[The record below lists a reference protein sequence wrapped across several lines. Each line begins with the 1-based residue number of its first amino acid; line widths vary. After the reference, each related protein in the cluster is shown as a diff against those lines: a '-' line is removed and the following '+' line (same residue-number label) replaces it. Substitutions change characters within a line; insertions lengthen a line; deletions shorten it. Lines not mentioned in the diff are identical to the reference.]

1 MTDNWSL
8 ITIFCPLFTKEVPM
22 VGIKPVQQDERNLKG
37 WDFFLLW
44 AGAAVSLA
52 EIWAGGLIV
61 PLGLGLGLWAIL
73 LGHLIGNTPFAL
85 GGLIGSRWG
94 IPTMV
99 SVRPSFGIRG
109 SYFASALNVIQLIG
123 WTAVMLIICGTAA
136 NAISKS
142 YGFSNPTLW
151 IILSGAITT
160 LWAVVG
166 HRFWKYLQRISVFVL
181 LILCIAMTYIVFREY
196 GWGMLSQIP
205 QKKDFPF
212 MVGMDLVIAMPI
224 SWLPL
229 VSDYSRFATGS
240 KSSFWGTW
248 IGYFIVSSWM
258 YFLGLAASLATQSP
272 DPSGVM
278 MNLMLKFGWA
288 IPALIIVLFSTFT
301 TTFLDIYSTA
311 ISGLNIVP
319 KLGERK
325 GVIIGGVL
333 GTGVAIIFP
342 ALLNYEHFLLFIGA
356 MFCPLFGIVLVD
368 YFFLRRRVIDLNDL
382 YRRDG
387 KYWFRKGINPL
398 AIIAWAIGFGI
409 YLGFSPMLMEKVLQI
424 KVAFPWPLGS
434 SLPSLI
440 MAGLIYWGFGKLGVG
455 RSNI

>member
-1 MTDNWSL
+1 MGIEPIS
-8 ITIFCPLFTKEVPM
+8 KE
-22 VGIKPVQQDERNLKG
+22 ERNLGG

-61 PLGLGLGLWAIL
+61 PLGLGLGLWVIL

-99 SVRPSFGIRG
+99 AVRPSFGIRG
-109 SYFASALNVIQLIG
+109 SYFAAALNVIQLIG
-123 WTAVMLIICGTAA
+123 WTAVMLIICGAA
-136 NAISKS
+136 ADAISKS

-151 IILSGAITT
+151 IVVSGVITT
-160 LWAVVG
+160 LWAVAG
-166 HRFWKYLQRISVFVL
+166 HRFWKWLQRVSVVAL
-181 LILCIAMTYIVFREY
+181 LILCLAMIYVVFQQY
-196 GWGMLSQIP
+196 GWGMLAQIP
-205 QKKDFPF
+205 RKSDFSF

-229 VSDYSRFATGS
+229 VSDYSRFATNS

-258 YFLGLAASLATQSP
+258 YLLGLMASLATQSP
-272 DPSGVM
+272 DPSGVAI
-278 MNLMLKFGWA
+278 NLMLKFGWA
-288 IPALIIVLFSTFT
+288 IPALVIVLFSTFT

-325 GVIIGGVL
+325 GIILGGIL
-333 GTGVAIIFP
+333 GTGVAMVFP
-342 ALLNYEHFLLFIGA
+342 ALLHYEHFLLFIGA
-356 MFCPLFGIVLVD
+356 MFCPLFGIVLAD
-368 YFFLRRRVIDLNDL
+368 YFLLKKGLIEVEDL
-382 YRRDG
+382 YREEGR
-387 KYWFRKGINPL
+387 YWFWKGVNPI
-398 AIIAWAIGFGI
+398 AILAWAIGFAI
-409 YLGFSPMLMEKVLQI
+409 YLGFSPMLMEKVLGI
-424 KVAFPWPLGS
+424 KAAFPWPIGS
-434 SLPSLI
+434 SLPSMVL
-440 MAGLIYWGFGKLGVG
+440 AGLTYWLLAGSRRL
-455 RSNI
+455 

>member
-1 MTDNWSL
+1 MGIEPT
-8 ITIFCPLFTKEVPM
+8 PKE
-22 VGIKPVQQDERNLKG
+22 ERNLGG

-61 PLGLGLGLWAIL
+61 PLGLGLGLWVIL

-99 SVRPSFGIRG
+99 AVRPSFGIRG
-109 SYFASALNVIQLIG
+109 SYFAAALNVIQLIG
-123 WTAVMLIICGTAA
+123 WTAVMLIICGAA
-136 NAISKS
+136 ADAISKS

-151 IILSGAITT
+151 IVVSGVITT
-160 LWAVVG
+160 LWAVAG
-166 HRFWKYLQRISVFVL
+166 HRFWKWLQRVSVVAL
-181 LILCIAMTYIVFREY
+181 LILCLAMIYVVFQQY
-196 GWGMLSQIP
+196 GWGMLAQIP
-205 QKKDFPF
+205 RKSDFSF

-229 VSDYSRFATGS
+229 VSDYSRFATNS

-258 YFLGLAASLATQSP
+258 YLLGLMASLATQSP
-272 DPSGVM
+272 DPSGVVI
-278 MNLMLKFGWA
+278 NLMLKFGWA
-288 IPALIIVLFSTFT
+288 IPALVIVLFSTFT

-325 GVIIGGVL
+325 GIILGGIL
-333 GTGVAIIFP
+333 GTGVAMVFP
-342 ALLNYEHFLLFIGA
+342 ALLHYEHFLLFIGA
-356 MFCPLFGIVLVD
+356 MFCPLFGIVLAD
-368 YFFLRRRVIDLNDL
+368 YFLLKKGLIEVEDL
-382 YRRDG
+382 YREEGR
-387 KYWFRKGINPL
+387 YWFWKGVNPI
-398 AIIAWAIGFGI
+398 AILAWAIGFAI
-409 YLGFSPMLMEKVLQI
+409 YLGFSPMLMEKVLGI
-424 KVAFPWPLGS
+424 KAAFPWPIGS
-434 SLPSLI
+434 SLPSMVL
-440 MAGLIYWGFGKLGVG
+440 AGLIYWLLAGS
-455 RSNI
+455 RRM